1 MTGDEALVLRDVRR
15 SFGRTRAL
23 DGATCMVRRGT
34 IHALL
39 GENGA
44 GKTTLMRIAFG
55 LISADAGE
63 LRVDGAPVTLR
74 SSRDG
79 IALGLGM
86 VHQHFMLVPAMTVAE
101 NVALGGTGRFEHD
114 AAARRIEAIGRDSG
128 LSLDPS
134 ARVADL
140 PVGAQQRL
148 EIVKALAHDARVLI
162 LDEPTAVLSPA
173 EGADLLRWLRRFA
186 DSGGTVVLITHKLR
200 DALEHADDLTVL
212 RRGRTVLAGT
222 RAEVT
227 EAEVIA
233 ALVGDADTP
242 LTTSPRALTD
252 AASAAAPVLRL
263 DGVSYVDAQGV
274 TRLTGVTLDV
284 RAGEVLGVIGVE
296 GAGQH
301 ELLRILA
308 GRLEP
313 TSGRAE
319 RPERVGFVPED
330 RLHDALVQELT
341 LTENLALATAGAAR
355 GAIAW
360 DAVRRTTAAILRAFD
375 VRADGPSSTA
385 SALSGGNQQKFV
397 VGRERAVAGAA
408 LVAENPTRGLDI
420 RASARVLEEIARA
433 AGDPAPAV
441 VVHSS
446 DLDEVLAVATRVVAC
461 FDGRVTEVARP
472 SDPDDRTPYTRALL
486 GVS

>member
-15 SFGRTRAL
+15 SYGRTRAL

-242 LTTSPRALTD
+242 LTTSPHALTD

-284 RAGEVLGVIGVE
+284 RASEVLGVIGVE

-360 DAVRRTTAAILRAFD
+360 DAVRRTTAANAKMLQGFSEREAD
-375 VRADGPSSTA
+375 VIVRWLNHVADI
-385 SALSGGNQQKFV
+385 SAPPARSRK
-397 VGRERAVAGAA
+397 REK
-408 LVAENPTRGLDI
+408 T
-420 RASARVLEEIARA
+420 
-433 AGDPAPAV
+433 
-441 VVHSS
+441 
-446 DLDEVLAVATRVVAC
+446 
-461 FDGRVTEVARP
+461 
-472 SDPDDRTPYTRALL
+472 
-486 GVS
+486 